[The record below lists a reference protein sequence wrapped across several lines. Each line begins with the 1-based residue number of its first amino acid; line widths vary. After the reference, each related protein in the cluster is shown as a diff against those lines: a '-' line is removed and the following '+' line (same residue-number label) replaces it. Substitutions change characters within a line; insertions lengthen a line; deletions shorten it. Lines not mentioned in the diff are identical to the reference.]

1 MRSSALS
8 RPIFLWFML
17 SLNLFTATAR
27 LLASSSFSLSS
38 NVIPIS
44 NPVEPLS
51 DLRMTKR
58 MYAGSLPG
66 GWRYAWDEV
75 LSFNHIPSA
84 AKYLEEFYRAV
95 VEELDDDEDV
105 ADVLESTVA
114 LSNPTFQLVFSM
126 RDQQLGVPLAL
137 LKSFLIRMLL
147 RTELGWVTKYRGWIQ
162 GPGEVVVDVAL
173 HFVGPITASILDSAM
188 DMYGY

>member
-1 MRSSALS
+1 
-8 RPIFLWFML
+8 
-17 SLNLFTATAR
+17 
-27 LLASSSFSLSS
+27 
-38 NVIPIS
+38 
-44 NPVEPLS
+44 
-51 DLRMTKR
+51 MTKR